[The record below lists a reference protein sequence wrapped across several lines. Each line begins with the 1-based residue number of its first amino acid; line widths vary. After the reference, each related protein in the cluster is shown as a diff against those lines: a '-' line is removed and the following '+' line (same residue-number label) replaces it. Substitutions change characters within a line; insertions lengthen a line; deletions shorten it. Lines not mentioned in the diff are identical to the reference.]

1 VTDVYVIVE
10 GQAEETF
17 VRDVLLPHLLGLRVR
32 PDPLLTGVRK
42 DRPTHKGGHR
52 NTYSAIRDDILSALK
67 QHGRR
72 GARVS
77 TMLDL
82 YALPDDFP
90 GYTTASSSPD
100 PYRRVESIEA
110 AMADSIADHRFV
122 PYIQLH
128 EFEALL
134 LCDPPKIAEEYFEY
148 EEQVRLLESS
158 LSAFRGPEWVNDH
171 RQTAPSKR
179 LEKHVPAYD
188 KRLGGPRIAQAI
200 GLATLRERCPHFGE
214 WLGKLETLGQQGP
227 A

>member
-1 VTDVYVIVE
+1 MCGRPWPGCWRRATSGISMRSGVASGKATARTKRWLGIGE
-10 GQAEETF
+10 G
-17 VRDVLLPHLLGLRVR
+17 
-32 PDPLLTGVRK
+32 
-42 DRPTHKGGHR
+42 
-52 NTYSAIRDDILSALK
+52 
-67 QHGRR
+67 
-72 GARVS
+72 
-77 TMLDL
+77 
-82 YALPDDFP
+82 
-90 GYTTASSSPD
+90 
-100 PYRRVESIEA
+100 
-110 AMADSIADHRFV
+110 MADSIADHRFV